1 MKLLS
6 QQELVDEVRAKFNKI
21 TKRLWVASP
30 FIGDWES
37 VRRILGREWMD
48 NSDIDVRLITD
59 DANINAKAYKTVEHF
74 QRRGT
79 VKTLKALH
87 AKIYIV
93 DNHAIVTSANLTGTA
108 FFCRYEAG
116 VLLSDSDAKYVN
128 ELYCLWWK
136 KASDFRTDF
145 MPRVSGKRKTAVNE
159 EISGK
164 KLPRIWNVP
173 DDPGDPYAGLTSEF
187 SDYPKYLDYYREF
200 AKSYSRIQRVWPET
214 PLYFE
219 TDAFLNYLFHDAP
232 KKPSREYEKKKP
244 LLIDATDRKKE
255 IRRYAT
261 MFKQSKTANNRYDRR
276 IRSERSQIIRNKLN
290 EARIKEINMNDVEE
304 IINCL
309 NCQRAYL
316 WHKAKFLGF
325 ANENLELIRK
335 TWKTLIHGKKPL
347 ELRMSECKRTLAG
360 MRFGKSSIQE
370 LIGFYYPKKYPLRN
384 RNSNAGLRFFGY
396 DVAIY

>member
-1 MKLLS
+1 MKVLS
-6 QQELVDEVRAKFNKI
+6 QQEIVDEVRARSNKI

-30 FIGDWES
+30 FIGDCKS
-37 VRRILGREWMD
+37 VRRILGKKWID
-48 NSDIDVRLITD
+48 NSDVDVRLITD
-59 DANINAKAYKTVEHF
+59 DANINSKAYKTIKYF

-79 VKTLKALH
+79 VKTLEALH
-87 AKIYIV
+87 AKIYII
-93 DNHAIVTSANLTGTA
+93 DNYAIVTSANLTGTA

-116 VLLSDSDAKYVN
+116 VLLSDLDAKHVN
-128 ELYCLWWK
+128 ELYCRWWK
-136 KASDFRTDF
+136 KASDFPTDF
-145 MPRVSGKRKTAVNE
+145 RPHVSGKREAIVNE
-159 EISGK
+159 ETSK
-164 KLPRIWNVP
+164 KLPIIWNLL

-187 SDYPKYLDYYREF
+187 SDYPEYLHYYHEF
-200 AKSYSRIQRVWPET
+200 AESYSGIQRVWPET

-232 KKPSREYEKKKP
+232 QKPSREYEKKKP
-244 LLIDATDRKKE
+244 RLLHPTDRKKE

-261 MFKQSKTANNRYDRR
+261 MFKQSKTANNRDERR
-276 IRSERSQIIRNKLN
+276 TRSERSQIVRNKLD
-290 EARIKEINMNDVEE
+290 EGVIEKINMNDVEE

-309 NCQRAYL
+309 NCQRVYQ

-325 ANENLELIRK
+325 ANENLGLIRK

-384 RNSNAGLRFFGY
+384 RNSNAGLRFLGY
-396 DVAIY
+396 DVVIY